1 MNLRS
6 IKTSVTL
13 CILILLIN
21 GCGDLQNEIPV
32 NKPSVSAGISQINVN
47 GKILIPIETFDD
59 QALNFGKKLTT
70 IYEYNSSDNNFKKT
84 LTTIPNS
91 FIGYALIDDM
101 VYIATAQAIATYK
114 LIDSKLEHQ
123 NYLPTPKGDF
133 IVACFAKNNELFTIS
148 STTESLIYWK
158 LENKEWKQVKIA
170 PCEKTKSPN
179 SALTTILST
188 NFNYS
193 FWEKNKNVYFINL
206 EEEPLKVKETS
217 IKDLKNICVWIEK
230 EELLISGF
238 NEKFEL
244 THYQIKNLDT
254 PNITTIKADVGNYP
268 PITFAPSKISLLPIQ
283 INQQLKGFVYGTIN
297 NAPIWITEE
306 NKVLPSSLIT
316 QADEKRKNS
325 FYSILGTI
333 LGTIF
338 LISFLSWLASNEW
351 EKRLIKLNIPRNT
364 IFFGPT
370 IHRGMAYIID
380 VLTITFITCIAIYI
394 YNKNFDIMAT
404 IMQLNQIENETL
416 LWKKIP
422 LFFIVG
428 YITNLVYG
436 TLTEYFLGNTL
447 GKYSL
452 GLKVYSA
459 KDLSKLHILQAIGR
473 NLVPK
478 FPMPWRIPFVLFS
491 NFSIALTVKKKSLS
505 DYVGNS
511 VVIYERLHKKLNID
525 LPTIKNDK

>member
-1 MNLRS
+1 
-6 IKTSVTL
+6 
-13 CILILLIN
+13 
-21 GCGDLQNEIPV
+21 
-32 NKPSVSAGISQINVN
+32 
-47 GKILIPIETFDD
+47 
-59 QALNFGKKLTT
+59 
-70 IYEYNSSDNNFKKT
+70 
-84 LTTIPNS
+84 
-91 FIGYALIDDM
+91 
-101 VYIATAQAIATYK
+101 
-114 LIDSKLEHQ
+114 
-123 NYLPTPKGDF
+123 
-133 IVACFAKNNELFTIS
+133 
-148 STTESLIYWK
+148 
-158 LENKEWKQVKIA
+158 
-170 PCEKTKSPN
+170 
-179 SALTTILST
+179 
-188 NFNYS
+188 
-193 FWEKNKNVYFINL
+193 
-206 EEEPLKVKETS
+206 
-217 IKDLKNICVWIEK
+217 
-230 EELLISGF
+230 
-238 NEKFEL
+238 
-244 THYQIKNLDT
+244 
-254 PNITTIKADVGNYP
+254 
-268 PITFAPSKISLLPIQ
+268 
-283 INQQLKGFVYGTIN
+283 
-297 NAPIWITEE
+297 
-306 NKVLPSSLIT
+306 
-316 QADEKRKNS
+316 
-325 FYSILGTI
+325 
-333 LGTIF
+333 
-338 LISFLSWLASNEW
+338 
-351 EKRLIKLNIPRNT
+351 
-364 IFFGPT
+364 
-370 IHRGMAYIID
+370 MAYIID